1 MLKTQIMRLLE
12 DSNMKRVLLLT
23 VVTFLAAGVAFAQDD
38 ADPKEVTGSD
48 DLVKQKSSQFQEVWV
63 RPDADISK
71 YSKLYLWNSIFQF
84 RDVSDN
90 NVNRTTTSMMRG
102 DQGHFTVPEKEQEKF
117 KELVVDVVVKEL
129 GRSKQFEI
137 VDTVGPGTL
146 LIRAAVLDI
155 VSNIPPNVGRSA
167 NVHLNSM
174 GEATFVFE
182 LIDADTGVIQART
195 ADRRYIQPPSAM
207 NTVNAAPTNSAT
219 AWNYVD
225 MWARDQA
232 MTLRRVLDK
241 AAKKAKK

>member
-1 MLKTQIMRLLE
+1 
-12 DSNMKRVLLLT
+12 MKKALLLT
-23 VVTFLAAGVAFAQDD
+23 VVVFLAAGVVLAQDE
-38 ADPKEVTGSD
+38 KEVTGSD

-63 RPDADISK
+63 QPDADISK

-90 NVNRTTTSMMRG
+90 NVNRTTTAMMRG
-102 DQGHFTVPEKEQEKF
+102 DQGHFTIAEEDQEKF
-117 KELVVDVVVKEL
+117 KKLVIDVVVKEL

-155 VSNIPPNVGRSA
+155 VSNVPPNVGRSA

-207 NTVNAAPTNSAT
+207 NTVSSAPTNSAT
-219 AWNYVD
+219 AWNYVE
-225 MWARDQA
+225 MWAQDQA
-232 MTLRRVLDK
+232 MTLRRALDK
-241 AAKKAKK
+241 AAKKANK

>member
-1 MLKTQIMRLLE
+1 
-12 DSNMKRVLLLT
+12 MKKVLLLT
-23 VVTFLAAGVAFAQDD
+23 VIAFLVSGIAFAQDD
-38 ADPKEVTGSD
+38 AKSKEVTGSD

-63 RPDADISK
+63 QPDADISK

-90 NVNRTTTSMMRG
+90 KVNRTTTSMMRG
-102 DQGHFTVPEKEQEKF
+102 DQGHFTVAEEDQEKF
-117 KELVVDVVVKEL
+117 KKLVIDVVVKEL

-155 VSNIPPNVGRSA
+155 VSNVPPNVGRSA

-207 NTVNAAPTNSAT
+207 NTVSSAPTNSAT
-219 AWNYVD
+219 AWNYVE
-225 MWARDQA
+225 MWAQDQA
-232 MTLRRVLDK
+232 MTLRRVIDK

>member
-1 MLKTQIMRLLE
+1 
-12 DSNMKRVLLLT
+12 MKRAILLT
-23 VVTFLAAGVAFAQDD
+23 AVVFLAAGVVLAQDD
-38 ADPKEVTGSD
+38 AGSKEATGSE

-63 RPDADISK
+63 RPDTDISK

-90 NVNRTTTSMMRG
+90 KVNRTTTSMMRG
-102 DQGHFTVPEKEQEKF
+102 DQGHFTIPEEEQEKF
-117 KELVVDVVVKEL
+117 KKLVIDVVVKEL

-155 VSNIPPNVGRSA
+155 ISNVPPNVGRSA

-195 ADRRYIQPPSAM
+195 ADRRYIQPPSGM
-207 NTVNAAPTNSAT
+207 NTVSAAPANSAT

-232 MTLRRVLDK
+232 MTLRRALDK
-241 AAKKAKK
+241 AAKKANK